1 MCRRDALRLWSVW
14 NGLRR
19 RGAVRLQAVGRGALA
34 RFRLAGARALQRAF
48 GSVNGIPMSAVACFR
63 PVIGAFFHT
72 VAYVLVEAGEPG
84 GVRESDFR
92 ARWGLPP
99 LPKVKK
105 AGSARQQRKKK
116 AARARAMEKLG
127 SIEVV
132 DGVLY
137 GVGGTCGLRGWETAQ
152 LGGAMALIGWAV
164 YARGVGDGGDG
175 DGDGDD
181 GDDGDGGD
189 GDGDDDDAVFG
200 FGSQQPSDSAA
211 ASACGGSAAAGVRA

>member
-1 MCRRDALRLWSVW
+1 MCV
-14 NGLRR
+14 
-19 RGAVRLQAVGRGALA
+19 GAAV
-34 RFRLAGARALQRAF
+34 
-48 GSVNGIPMSAVACFR
+48 
-63 PVIGAFFHT
+63 
-72 VAYVLVEAGEPG
+72 
-84 GVRESDFR
+84 
-92 ARWGLPP
+92 
-99 LPKVKK
+99 
-105 AGSARQQRKKK
+105 KK

-152 LGGAMALIGWAV
+152 LGGAMALIGWAF
-164 YARGVGDGGDG
+164 YARGV
-175 DGDGDD
+175 
-181 GDDGDGGD
+181 GDGGD

>member
-1 MCRRDALRLWSVW
+1 MCV
-14 NGLRR
+14 
-19 RGAVRLQAVGRGALA
+19 GAAV
-34 RFRLAGARALQRAF
+34 
-48 GSVNGIPMSAVACFR
+48 
-63 PVIGAFFHT
+63 
-72 VAYVLVEAGEPG
+72 
-84 GVRESDFR
+84 
-92 ARWGLPP
+92 
-99 LPKVKK
+99 
-105 AGSARQQRKKK
+105 KK

-152 LGGAMALIGWAV
+152 LGGAMALIGWAF